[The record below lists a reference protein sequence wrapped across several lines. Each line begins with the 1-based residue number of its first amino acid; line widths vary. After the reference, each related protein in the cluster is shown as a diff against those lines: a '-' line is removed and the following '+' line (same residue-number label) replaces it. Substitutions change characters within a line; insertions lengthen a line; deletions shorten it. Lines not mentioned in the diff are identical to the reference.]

1 METNDR
7 PRKKIQ
13 ESGKAAS
20 RRKSAVSRGA
30 TAGSLKGRPLA
41 DEGRTGRE
49 KPSLA
54 AARRTSSDAEQS
66 PSRRKDLPLPLERPD
81 REDRREDRSLR
92 LTLRVEGE
100 RITVVNAMAGTKW
113 ERNHPRRDQVNDRL
127 ENQNRRIN
135 RELHKGEITK
145 GEAHQLH
152 SEDRAIRGEE
162 RTMSKLNNGHITP
175 AEQKSLNQ
183 QENAVSRQIGH

>member
-30 TAGSLKGRPLA
+30 PSGSLKGRPLA

-100 RITVVNAMAGTKW
+100 RITVVTAFERKQKVLQAQLIWLVPIIGAGLVFTVLQ
-113 ERNHPRRDQVNDRL
+113 E
-127 ENQNRRIN
+127 
-135 RELHKGEITK
+135 
-145 GEAHQLH
+145 
-152 SEDRAIRGEE
+152 EE
-162 RTMSKLNNGHITP
+162 RAQGGKTP
-175 AEQKSLNQ
+175 PSAIS
-183 QENAVSRQIGH
+183 